1 MRIDGMGPIGQ
12 PEPKDKKNDKT
23 PKTANTPLDKVD
35 IKSSDNKAN
44 DAGYGESLKSA
55 IMAQVERFENS
66 TQIRRKSSSGY
77 YEDSEIMRSISDKLI
92 DSNELSDV
100 VKKYH
105 QANKTKNIESSKS
118 EIRQEKVDEVKKKI
132 EQDFYNDP
140 ANFEA
145 FAQKIINHFG
155 L

>member
-1 MRIDGMGPIGQ
+1 MRIDGPGPIGQ
-12 PEPKDKKNDKT
+12 PEPKDKKTDKS
-23 PKTANTPLDKVD
+23 PKTANTPLDTVD
-35 IKSSDNKAN
+35 IKSSDSKVN
-44 DAGYGESLKSA
+44 DAGYGDSLKNA

-66 TQIRRKSSSGY
+66 TQIRRKSTSGY

-92 DSNELSDV
+92 NSKELSDV
-100 VKKYH
+100 VKEYH
-105 QANKTKNIESSKS
+105 QANKAKNVESSKT

-140 ANFEA
+140 ANFGA
-145 FAQKIINHFG
+145 FAQKIIDHFG

>member
-1 MRIDGMGPIGQ
+1 MRIDGLGPVGQ
-12 PEPKDKKNDKT
+12 PEPKDKKSDKS
-23 PKTANTPLDKVD
+23 PKAANTPLDKVD
-35 IKSSDNKAN
+35 IKSSDNKVN
-44 DAGYGESLKSA
+44 NAGYGDSLKSA

-66 TQIRRKSSSGY
+66 TQIRRKSASGY

-100 VKKYH
+100 VKEYH
-105 QANKTKNIESSKS
+105 QANKTRNIESSKS

-145 FAQKIINHFG
+145 FAQKIIDHFG